1 MRVRVSEALMDSSD
15 GWAIGVR
22 FIQWVSNQKLCIDNM
37 NSIYIGPAA
46 RGVMYVSFWQDVSS
60 LMIVG
65 HH

>member
-1 MRVRVSEALMDSSD
+1 MLVDSGD
-15 GWAIGVR
+15 EWAISVQ
-22 FIQWVSNQKLCIDNM
+22 FIQWVSNQKLCIDNV

-46 RGVMYVSFWQDVSS
+46 GWVMYVSFWQDVSS